1 MSSQLPTPQLPAPHA
16 DRPAPLPAAAS
27 GLSHRQKAAIIVRFL
42 LNEGAEVTLRDLP
55 DKMQADLTQVMAEM
69 RYVDRSTLAA
79 VVREFA
85 EELEEIGLSFPGG
98 IAGALNAL
106 DGRISPLTAARLRKE
121 AGVRQAGDP
130 WDQIR
135 RQEAAVLCPLIER
148 ESTEVAAVILTKLD
162 VACAADILNN
172 LPGELARRITYA
184 ISLTGAVTPEAVD
197 RIGLSLAAQINA
209 RPERAFEAEPVERIG
224 AILNRS
230 ATVTRDGV
238 LEGLEETDSQF
249 AQRVR
254 DAIFTFANI
263 ATRIDPKD
271 VPAITREVEQ
281 AQLVTALAA
290 ATGEPVI
297 PSRDFILNNM
307 SKRMADQLR
316 DEMTELG
323 KVRPKDGEAAMGAVV
338 EAIRE
343 MEAAGRLEMI
353 LPDEEENGV

>member
-1 MSSQLPTPQLPAPHA
+1 MTTPLPMAQLPPPPSPPS
-16 DRPAPLPAAAS
+16 PAPL
-27 GLSHRQKAAIIVRFL
+27 GLSRRQKAAVIVRFL
-42 LNEGAEVTLRDLP
+42 LSEGAEVTLRDLP
-55 DKMQADLTQVMAEM
+55 DQMQADLTQVMADM
-69 RYVDRSTLAA
+69 RYIDRTTLTS

-135 RQEAAVLCPLIER
+135 QQGATVLQPLIAQQ
-148 ESTEVAAVILTKLD
+148 STEIAAVILSKLD
-162 VACAADILNN
+162 VSCAAEILSC

-197 RIGLSLAAQINA
+197 RIGLSLAAQIND
-209 RPERAFEAEPVERIG
+209 RPERAFDEEPVERIG

-230 ATVTRDGV
+230 ATVTRDDV
-238 LEGLEETDSQF
+238 LKGLEETDIQF
-249 AQRVR
+249 ARRVR

-263 ATRIDPKD
+263 ATRVDPKD
-271 VPAITREVEQ
+271 VPAITREVAQ
-281 AQLVTALAA
+281 DQLVTALAA
-290 ATGEPVI
+290 ATGAAVM
-297 PSRDFILNNM
+297 PSRDFILGNM

-316 DEMTELG
+316 DEISELG
-323 KVRPKDGEAAMGAVV
+323 KVREKDGEAAMGAVV
-338 EAIRE
+338 DAIRD
-343 MEAAGRLEMI
+343 MEAAGTLELI
-353 LPDEEENGV
+353 VPDEEDSSE

>member
-1 MSSQLPTPQLPAPHA
+1 
-16 DRPAPLPAAAS
+16 
-27 GLSHRQKAAIIVRFL
+27 LSRRQKAAVIVRFL

-55 DKMQADLTQVMAEM
+55 DQMQADLTQVMAQM
-69 RYVDRSTLAA
+69 RYVDRTTLAA
-79 VVREFA
+79 VVQEFA
-85 EELEEIGLSFPGG
+85 QELEEIGLSFPGG

-106 DGRISPLTAARLRKE
+106 DGRINPLTAARLRKE

-135 RQEAAVLCPLIER
+135 QQEPGVLTPLIEQ
-148 ESTEVAAVILTKLD
+148 ESTEVAAVILSKLD
-162 VACAADILNN
+162 VSCAAEILNS
-172 LPGELARRITYA
+172 LPGALARRITYA

-197 RIGLSLAAQINA
+197 RIGLSLAAQIND
-209 RPERAFEAEPVERIG
+209 RPERAFAAEPVERIG

-230 ATVTRDGV
+230 ATITRDDV

-249 AQRVR
+249 ARQVR

-271 VPAITREVEQ
+271 VPAITREVDQ

-290 ATGEPVI
+290 ATGEAVV

-316 DEMTELG
+316 DDISDLG
-323 KVRPKDGEAAMGAVV
+323 KVRDKDGEVAMGAVV
-338 EAIRE
+338 EAIRD
-343 MEAAGRLEMI
+343 MEAAGTLEMI
-353 LPDEEENGV
+353 LPDEEG